1 MSSTPDDNIF
11 IVPFEV
17 FQALT
22 EIEQVVIRAQASQ
35 GKVRIVEP
43 PQGMSDGE

>member
-1 MSSTPDDNIF
+1 MSSTPDDHIF

-22 EIEQVVIRAQASQ
+22 EIEQVVIRLQEA
-35 GKVRIVEP
+35 R
-43 PQGMSDGE
+43 GEVLIINTN